1 MFIRHPLRFAA
12 LLVAFVT
19 LVATVSLATYKVS
32 QSLGLSEL
40 QTTGRHRLDLYS
52 ASLEREIGKYA
63 YFPAT
68 LGLERNVLN
77 LLGKQGNA
85 ETLAKINSYLEPVS
99 YTHLDVYKRQSVN
112 C

>member
-1 MFIRHPLRFAA
+1 MRIRHPLRLAA
-12 LLVAFVT
+12 LL
-19 LVATVSLATYKVS
+19 LALAVLTAAASWTTYKVS
-32 QSLGLSEL
+32 QSMGLAEL

-77 LLGKQGNA
+77 LLQKKGG
-85 ETLAKINSYLEPVS
+85 P
-99 YTHLDVYKRQSVN
+99 
-112 C
+112 